1 MICLSENCLCC
12 VRLRIFVKI
21 QREHISIWLCPHW
34 QVTCVDLYPVNSL
47 MNLSVVFSS
56 SMLYRIHIG
65 TETNKTGQIKNVKMA
80 VMRRHKLLHVL
91 SYSLL
96 TINTSLKMSEQHT
109 HIKQN
114 ATYCTFKPR
123 QIDVE
128 HNTLYILICV
138 LINVFR

>member
-1 MICLSENCLCC
+1 
-12 VRLRIFVKI
+12 
-21 QREHISIWLCPHW
+21 
-34 QVTCVDLYPVNSL
+34 
-47 MNLSVVFSS
+47 
-56 SMLYRIHIG
+56 
-65 TETNKTGQIKNVKMA
+65 VKMA
-80 VMRRHKLLHVL
+80 GMRRHKLLLVL

-128 HNTLYILICV
+128 HNTL
-138 LINVFR
+138 